1 MLGGGKELDLLAYNP
16 RTHERYHIEARVTIG
31 RGFRLRLIDTQTKNG
46 RKHRRGLDTLNE
58 IKFVHPTVT
67 NKVTE
72 ILGSSKYNKI
82 LVVWQVEDNQVI
94 EQAKDQYNI
103 EVWKITDVLD
113 EMMRKIGTKSYR
125 DDALR
130 IIQLISKKDN

>member
-1 MLGGGKELDLLAYNP
+1 
-16 RTHERYHIEARVTIG
+16 
-31 RGFRLRLIDTQTKNG
+31 
-46 RKHRRGLDTLNE
+46 
-58 IKFVHPTVT
+58 
-67 NKVTE
+67 
-72 ILGSSKYNKI
+72 
-82 LVVWQVEDNQVI
+82 VWQVEDNQVI